1 MARRESHATAL
12 DPTTCALHTAETVH
26 SYATL
31 HARWLTCFGGT
42 VLLGA
47 LIGACSSND
56 ASAPGAAGAGQ
67 GGQLNRAGASAGSS
81 TAGSAGTL
89 PSAGAGGT
97 ALPAAGSG
105 GLAGAATSGGPSLA
119 GNTSGGAGGTGG
131 MFGDAGHGG
140 IGLGGTTSTG
150 GTSGTGGASGT
161 GGTSAYR
168 PCPGNG
174 SPCKIMPF
182 GDSITDGYGSPT
194 EGSYRIELFRLAHQ
208 AGKNITFVG
217 SQSNGPS
224 MDDGVP
230 FPQQHEGH
238 SGFTIY
244 PTPSRS
250 GISPFVDSSIPQL
263 SPHIVTLMI
272 GTNDAIDDYQ
282 MANAPTRLGMLIDSI
297 FAKLPNVLLVVAA
310 PIPSQDNALN
320 TRLQTYGA
328 AIPAIAKV
336 RADAGKHILVVD
348 MYAPFSAVADY
359 KSSLLKDTWHPS
371 VAGDVILGQRWY
383 SVLAPSL

>member
-1 MARRESHATAL
+1 MPS
-12 DPTTCALHTAETVH
+12 
-26 SYATL
+26 
-31 HARWLTCFGGT
+31 
-42 VLLGA
+42 
-47 LIGACSSND
+47 
-56 ASAPGAAGAGQ
+56 
-67 GGQLNRAGASAGSS
+67 
-81 TAGSAGTL
+81 
-89 PSAGAGGT
+89 SAGAGGT
-97 ALPAAGSG
+97 PLTAGSG
-105 GLAGAATSGGPSLA
+105 GLAGAATSGAPSLA
-119 GNTSGGAGGTGG
+119 GSTSGGAGGAGG
-131 MFGDAGHGG
+131 TLGDAGHGG
-140 IGLGGTTSTG
+140 TGRG
-150 GTSGTGGASGT
+150 GTSGTGGASGS

-168 PCPGNG
+168 PCPSNG

-244 PTPSRS
+244 ATPSRS
-250 GISPFVDSSIPQL
+250 GIAPFVDSSIPQF

-282 MANAPTRLGMLIDSI
+282 MASAPTRLGMLIDSI

-328 AIPAIAKV
+328 AIPAIAKL

-359 KSSLLKDTWHPS
+359 KSSLLKDSWHPS
-371 VAGDVILGQRWY
+371 VAGDVLLAQRWY
-383 SVLAPSL
+383 SVLAESL